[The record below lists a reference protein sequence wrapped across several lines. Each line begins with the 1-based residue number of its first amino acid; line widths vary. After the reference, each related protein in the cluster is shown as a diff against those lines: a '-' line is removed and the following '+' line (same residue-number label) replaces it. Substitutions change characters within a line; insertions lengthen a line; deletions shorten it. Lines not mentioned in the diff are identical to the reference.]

1 MKRTYRRLMR
11 RMLTSA
17 WAVSLVPLWVL
28 GALIYFYFSD
38 AQEKHLRT
46 ELKNMAANRVNAL
59 GIFLD
64 ERTTMLE
71 LLAHSAPLSEL
82 IKPGTLESL
91 FRLLNRR
98 QWSFVD
104 LGIIDTDGKHLV
116 YSGAYPLKHQQY
128 QETKWFQQTM
138 LRGAYVSD
146 VFLGFRESPHFVVAV
161 RKGDSPGAWILR
173 ATIDSDVFTWLV
185 RTAQLGQRGDA
196 YIVNREGKYQ
206 TPPRF
211 GGDILS
217 MSDLDLKSA
226 PREISVVD
234 RVAADGRRLLTAFAW
249 LPKRD
254 WILVIDQDPDEA
266 LGPLRLAQ
274 KAELAILILGSILL
288 AVSIFFL
295 VQFVVRRVEAKD
307 KERATLDAQLAHT
320 SRLVSLGRMAAG
332 VAHEINNPVAAISEL
347 AGLNEDLMD
356 EEFVKHYPHGKLF
369 KENLAK
375 IQHHVD
381 RVQNVTHRML
391 GFARRMEPH
400 LDMINVNDVVNEA
413 FFFLEREAGFR
424 RIKITRELGAD
435 LPEIKTD
442 QSQLQQVFMNLL
454 SNALDAVG
462 EGGRVGIETREEGE
476 VVVVTVK
483 DNGPG
488 IPIEFQDS
496 VFDPFF
502 TTKAP
507 GQGTGLGLSIS
518 HSIMQNLGGTLTFES
533 VPGWG
538 TNFTVRLPKGP
549 GLREKG
555 GL

>member
-1 MKRTYRRLMR
+1 MNLTYRRLMR
-11 RMLTSA
+11 RMLSTA
-17 WAVSLVPLWVL
+17 WAVSLLPLWVL
-28 GALIYFYFSD
+28 GAVIYFYFSD
-38 AQEKHLRT
+38 AQEKHLRS
-46 ELKNMAANRVNAL
+46 ELKNMAANRVQAL

-71 LLAHSAPLSEL
+71 ALAHSAPLSEL
-82 IKPGTLESL
+82 TSPGTLQSM

-104 LGIIDTDGKHLV
+104 LGIIDAQGKHLV
-116 YSGAYPLKHQQY
+116 YSGTYPLQHQQY

-161 RKGDSPGAWILR
+161 RKDDSPKAWILR
-173 ATIDSDVFTWLV
+173 ATIDSDVFNWLV
-185 RTAQLGQRGDA
+185 RSAQLGQRGDA

-217 MSDLDLKSA
+217 MSGLNLKKA

-234 RVAADGRRLLTAFAW
+234 RISNDGRRLLTAFGW

-254 WILVIDQDPDEA
+254 WVLVIDQDPDEA

-274 KAELAILILGSILL
+274 KAELAILIMGSILL

-295 VQFVVRRVEAKD
+295 VRVVVRRVEAKD
-307 KERATLDAQLAHT
+307 KARVTLDAQLAHT

-332 VAHEINNPVAAISEL
+332 VAHEINNPIAAISEL
-347 AGLNEDLMD
+347 AGLTEDLMD
-356 EEFVKHYPHGKLF
+356 EDFVHNHPHGGLF
-369 KENLAK
+369 KQNLSK

-381 RVQNVTHRML
+381 RVHNVTHRML
-391 GFARRMEPH
+391 GFARRMEPR
-400 LDMINVNDVVNEA
+400 LDMVNVNEVVNEA

-424 RIKITRELGAD
+424 GIKITRELEED
-435 LPEIKTD
+435 MPEIKTD
-442 QSQLQQVFMNLL
+442 QAQLQQVFMNLL

-462 EGGRVGIETREEGE
+462 EGGRVGIESRVEGDFVE
-476 VVVVTVK
+476 VLVK

-488 IPIEFQDS
+488 IPAKFKDS

-518 HSIMQNLGGTLTFES
+518 HSIMQNLGGSLTFES

-538 TNFTVRLPKGP
+538 TNFKVRIPKV
-549 GLREKG
+549 
-555 GL
+555 

>member
-1 MKRTYRRLMR
+1 MNQTYRRLMR
-11 RMLTSA
+11 RMLSTA

-28 GALIYFYFSD
+28 GAVIYFYFSD
-38 AQEKHLRT
+38 AQEEHLRT

-59 GIFLD
+59 GVFLD

-71 LLAHSAPLSEL
+71 VLAHSAPLSEL
-82 IKPGTLESL
+82 TKPGTLQSL

-98 QWSFVD
+98 RWSFVD
-104 LGIIDTDGKHLV
+104 LGIIDTNGKHLV
-116 YSGAYPLKHQQY
+116 YTGAYPLENQQY

-161 RKGDSPGAWILR
+161 RKADSPAAWILR

-196 YIVNREGKYQ
+196 YIVNREGEYQ

-217 MSDLDLKSA
+217 RSDLDLKRA

-234 RVAADGRRLLTAFAW
+234 RVADDGRHLLTAFAW
-249 LPKRD
+249 LPRRD
-254 WILVIDQDPDEA
+254 WILVIDQDPEEA

-274 KAELAILILGSILL
+274 KAELAILIMGSILL

-295 VQFVVRRVEAKD
+295 VRVVVRRVEAKD
-307 KERATLDAQLAHT
+307 KERATLDARLAHT

-347 AGLNEDLMD
+347 AGLNEDLLD
-356 EEFVKHYPHGKLF
+356 EDFIKRHPHGKLF
-369 KENLAK
+369 KENLSK
-375 IQHHVD
+375 IQHHVE
-381 RVQNVTHRML
+381 RVHNVTHRML
-391 GFARRMEPH
+391 GFARRMEPR
-400 LDMINVNDVVNEA
+400 LDMVNVNDVVNEA
-413 FFFLEREAGFR
+413 FFFLDREAGFR
-424 RIKITRELGAD
+424 RIKIIRELKED
-435 LPEIKTD
+435 IPEIKTD

-462 EGGRVGIETREEGE
+462 EGGRVTIETREEGDF
-476 VVVVTVK
+476 VVVMVN

-488 IPIEFQDS
+488 IPAEFQES

-518 HSIMQNLGGTLTFES
+518 HSIMQNLGGSLTFET

-538 TNFTVRLPKGP
+538 TNFMVKLPKILG
-549 GLREKG
+549 
-555 GL
+555 

>member
-1 MKRTYRRLMR
+1 MKRPYRRLMH
-11 RMLTSA
+11 RMLSTT
-17 WAVSLVPLWVL
+17 WAVSLIPLWFL
-28 GALIYFYFSD
+28 GAVIYFYFSD
-38 AQEKHLRT
+38 AQEKHLHA

-59 GIFLD
+59 DIFLD

-71 LLAHSAPLSEL
+71 VLAHSAPLSEL
-82 IKPGTLESL
+82 TKPGSLQSL

-104 LGIIDTDGKHLV
+104 LGIINTNGKHLV
-116 YSGAYPLKHQQY
+116 YTGAYPLQDQQY

-138 LRGAYVSD
+138 LQGAYVSD

-161 RKGDSPGAWILR
+161 RKGDSPDAWILR
-173 ATIDSDVFTWLV
+173 ATIDSEVFTWLV

-217 MSDLDLKSA
+217 VSDLDLKKA
-226 PREISVVD
+226 PREISVVE
-234 RVAADGRRLLTAFAW
+234 RVANDGRRLLTAFAW

-254 WILVIDQDPDEA
+254 WILVIDQDPEEA

-295 VQFVVRRVEAKD
+295 VQVFVRRVEAND
-307 KERATLDAQLAHT
+307 MERATLDAKLAHT

-347 AGLNEDLMD
+347 AGLNEDLLD
-356 EEFVKHYPHGKLF
+356 EDFISNHPHGKLF
-369 KENLAK
+369 KENLSK
-375 IQHHVD
+375 IQHHVE
-381 RVQNVTHRML
+381 RVHNVTHRML
-391 GFARRMEPH
+391 GFARRMEPR
-400 LDMINVNDVVNEA
+400 LDMVNVNDVVNEA

-424 RIKITRELGAD
+424 SIKIDRELNEN
-435 LPEIKTD
+435 LTEVKTD

-462 EGGRVGIETREEGE
+462 EGGRVGIETREEGNF
-476 VVVVTVK
+476 VVVMVK

-488 IPIEFQDS
+488 IPAEFQDS

-518 HSIMQNLGGTLTFES
+518 HSIMQNLGGSLTFES

-538 TNFTVRLPKGP
+538 TNFMVRLPKILG
-549 GLREKG
+549 
-555 GL
+555 